1 MSRSAYEE
9 ELKRFKH
16 SERPEAVLLL
26 ANDKEYVN
34 MVVAWTNTPVKRKR
48 RVSKRRTA
56 SQADT
61 WEWLWENVQFSR
73 EELVSRSQIPPKRF
87 EPKLNA
93 LIANRVLYP
102 DGSVNWFV
110 RRFLTQKLLKLL
122 GAKPK
127 ASRGT

>member
-9 ELKRFKH
+9 ELKRFRQ

-26 ANDKEYVN
+26 ANDKEYIN
-34 MVVAWTNTPVKRKR
+34 MVVAWTSTSVKRKR
-48 RVSKRRTA
+48 RVGKRRTA

-73 EELVSRSQIPPKRF
+73 EELMSKSQVPPKRF

-102 DGSVNWFV
+102 DGSVNSFV
-110 RRFLTQKLLKLL
+110 RRFLTQKVLKLV

-127 ASRGT
+127 AIRGT